1 MDLDPI
7 AEEEE
12 HRLEDHNE
20 AADARGFMGFG
31 ETHGDPIE
39 LDGVPVSDPGTGS
52 TSTASPAP
60 TGSAAVAP
68 SRRRK
73 RSKCWNDFDE
83 LTKVV
88 NGKTVRY
95 GAVCKY
101 CKSNLSADSNN
112 GIGHLLRYNCPAK
125 QAYERSGQVQSVL
138 KMNADGKLQ
147 HWQYSPAVA
156 RTELARL
163 IARDDPPPWHGST
176 VAFQEYINRAHNP
189 RFVHVSRQTTA
200 RDMIKL
206 YNDRKVNL
214 IDALKTDVSSVCL
227 ISDIWA
233 GKAKEDFLSVVGHF
247 VNSKWEPEKR
257 LLGLRLIDGKHSGGN
272 IANLVAT
279 VIDDYALTDKV
290 FAITLDN
297 ASLNNTAMKYL
308 RPFLSGYLGVPA
320 PVVLETPNDD
330 DTHTPSDDDDLST
343 TFLHQCCCCLVI
355 NLGVKA
361 CLDPLKAYIDDF
373 RTAITFL
380 NASNQRI
387 AAYKS
392 YCMSMA
398 VRPRK
403 FGVDMDYPLDRDGTP
418 LLTDNHCIVA
428 EKILSFLELFYES
441 TVALSGIYY
450 PTALLMLHH
459 ILRIARHLNAYEND
473 PLLRPAVV
481 PIKDKFLKYWR
492 KIPILYAVAFILD
505 PRAKMRG
512 FNRLIVRLS
521 NLFGKDY
528 SRFPIDVRTKLTKVF
543 NMYESKFGD
552 ERQRAAHQPGA
563 AHGSGKKKMAW
574 GDIYDDDDIGGFP
587 STPLRRRPGSSTS
600 SPHALSTVVSISELA
615 SYLDS
620 DILTEFDEEFNTLF
634 WWQKHKLTYSILSL
648 LAKDIMTVPASTI
661 SSESTFS
668 LAGRVIEERRR
679 RLTPDMVEVLNCIKD
694 WELADTH
701 LQHTVEE
708 ETEELEEVHENMYL
722 DVDDAAED
730 EG

>member
-1 MDLDPI
+1 MGEGEEQAELLGLAVGVEVMDLDPI

-12 HRLEDHNE
+12 HRLKDHNE
-20 AADARGFMGFG
+20 AADARGFMGFS
-31 ETHGDPIE
+31 ETHGDPNE
-39 LDGVPVSDPGTGS
+39 LDGVPVSDPGTG
-52 TSTASPAP
+52 TATASSAPA
-60 TGSAAVAP
+60 GSAAVAP

-88 NGKTVRY
+88 NGKTVR
-95 GAVCKY
+95 
-101 CKSNLSADSNN
+101 
-112 GIGHLLRYNCPAK
+112 
-125 QAYERSGQVQSVL
+125 
-138 KMNADGKLQ
+138 
-147 HWQYSPAVA
+147 
-156 RTELARL
+156 
-163 IARDDPPPWHGST
+163 
-176 VAFQEYINRAHNP
+176 
-189 RFVHVSRQTTA
+189 FVHVSRQTTA

-206 YNDRKVNL
+206 YNDRK
-214 IDALKTDVSSVCL
+214 
-227 ISDIWA
+227 A
-233 GKAKEDFLSVVGHF
+233 GKAKEDYLSVVGHF
-247 VNSKWEPEKR
+247 VNSKWELEKR
-257 LLGLRLIDGKHSGGN
+257 LFGLRLIDGKHSGVN
-272 IANLVAT
+272 IANVVAT

-297 ASLNNTAMKYL
+297 ASSNNTAMKYL

-320 PVVLETPNDD
+320 PVLPETPNDD

-343 TFLHQCCCCLVI
+343 MFLHQRCCCHVI

-361 CLDPLKAYIDDF
+361 GLDPLKAYVDDF

-403 FGVDMDYPLDRDGTP
+403 FGVDMDVRWNSTCLMLKHLVPYKSTFSVFIKTQYPLNRDGTP
-418 LLTDNHCIVA
+418 LLTDNHWLVA

-441 TVALSGIYY
+441 TVALSGVYY
-450 PTALLMLHH
+450 PTAPLMVHH

-473 PLLRPAVV
+473 PLLRCAVV
-481 PIKDKFLKYWR
+481 PMKDKFLK
-492 KIPILYAVAFILD
+492 
-505 PRAKMRG
+505 
-512 FNRLIVRLS
+512 
-521 NLFGKDY
+521 
-528 SRFPIDVRTKLTKVF
+528 FPIDVCTKLTKVF

-574 GDIYDDDDIGGFP
+574 GDIYDDDDDIGGFP
-587 STPLRRRPGSSTS
+587 STPLGRTPGSSTS
-600 SPHALSTVVSISELA
+600 SPHALSTVASTSELA

-620 DILTEFDEEFNTLF
+620 DILTEFDEDFN
-634 WWQKHKLTYSILSL
+634 ILSW
-648 LAKDIMTVPASTI
+648 
-661 SSESTFS
+661 
-668 LAGRVIEERRR
+668 VIEECRH
-679 RLTPDMVEVLNCIKD
+679 RLTLDMVEVLSCIKD

-701 LQHTVEE
+701 LQHSVEE
-708 ETEELEEVHENMYL
+708 ETQELEEVHENMYL